1 VTCKVRVFLV
11 HLSCG
16 QGAGFNSRPDAN
28 FSVSGKKF
36 NAAKHNSVYTLK
48 EFYFKINRAFAL
60 KD

>member
-28 FSVSGKKF
+28 FSVGGYVS
-36 NAAKHNSVYTLK
+36 AEK
-48 EFYFKINRAFAL
+48 EDIPATNTELYAS
-60 KD
+60 